1 MANIKKK
8 TIMSS
13 KVQRGKI
20 GTLKITFITDYLKK
34 KIIII
39 IPGEKL
45 YLSEG
50 KSISGQISQNKKK
63 NIVHSTLKIFFQY
76 KKKIIIIKCLSQ
88 MKICIFIADSGKYCD
103 DKLY

>member
-1 MANIKKK
+1 
-8 TIMSS
+8 MSS

-34 KIIII
+34 IIIII

-76 KKKIIIIKCLSQ
+76 KNNNNNNKMPLSDEN
-88 MKICIFIADSGKYCD
+88 MYFYCRFREI
-103 DKLY
+103 L